1 MSRLESRLDKLEK
14 AAGIGADAG
23 CLSRLSDAQLD
34 EEMVRCYAVLSA
46 NLSQGELEK
55 IEEEALAQLGLGP
68 EPVLE
73 ASRKFWPMT
82 TDINAL
88 ALKRAGRTFYDECA
102 GLSLE
107 QIEGR
112 VNAHVARF
120 TGASN
125 TRGRAATPKEVGH
138 GQKH

>member
-1 MSRLESRLDKLEK
+1 MSRLESRLAKLESD
-14 AAGIGADAG
+14 AGINGNPYE
-23 CLSRLSDAQLD
+23 CMSDAQLD

-46 NLSQGELEK
+46 GLSQGELEK
-55 IEEEALAQLGLGP
+55 MEEEDLARLGP

-73 ASRKFWPMT
+73 PWRQFWPMA
-82 TDINAL
+82 TDIDAL

-112 VNAHVARF
+112 VNAHVARI
-120 TGASN
+120 
-125 TRGRAATPKEVGH
+125 AAIKEVDH
-138 GQKH
+138 GKKP